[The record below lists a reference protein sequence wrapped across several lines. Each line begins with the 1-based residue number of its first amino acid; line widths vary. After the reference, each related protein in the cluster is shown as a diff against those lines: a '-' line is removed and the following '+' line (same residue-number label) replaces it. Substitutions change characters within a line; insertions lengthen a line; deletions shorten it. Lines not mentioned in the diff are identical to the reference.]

1 MNGRRRLPSV
11 GRHTGAAGSTGARQR
26 LGPIRCWSRAGFPLE
41 LFSTTF
47 DWGSQIVSPQLI
59 GPLLV
64 IQPIQFPP
72 IQYVSPARLGA
83 LLGFRL
89 DVIAPLTIGFLLE
102 QVANAL
108 R

>member
-1 MNGRRRLPSV
+1 MPSEAKAHPLLV
-11 GRHTGAAGSTGARQR
+11 ASRFSIGIILARH
-26 LGPIRCWSRAGFPLE
+26 WGF
-41 LFSTTF
+41 S
-47 DWGSQIVSPQLI
+47 IVSPQLI